1 MILYNCKNNRQC
13 LPKGYD
19 YMNRT
24 PLEWGELG
32 CRALMH
38 KFAAED
44 LPPKATLFY
53 HQGVFLSGM
62 QQIYLL
68 TGNKE
73 YFNYIK
79 DYVDSVIGPN
89 GELTGFVHEL
99 NTEETPDLARRALQ
113 MLDHKQPTILFYNLY
128 DETGDEKYMNAIK
141 TTGESMYYWPVNR
154 YGGYWHMMTQHN
166 QMWMDGAYMAGP
178 LSVMYAQ
185 RFGEPVLRERAI
197 NQVFLMNEHMRDE
210 KTGLYYHG
218 WDDSHKDVKEAWA
231 DPETGLSSQFW
242 GRAVGWYTV
251 AILDIIDY
259 LPEDHPAI
267 PRLKAI
273 EKDLLESLVKYQDP
287 KTGMWF
293 EVLDKP
299 EREDNWVESSC
310 TNLFIY
316 SYAKAIRTGVIGKEY
331 AEVLEKAYKGIEDS
345 LYFDDDG
352 YLVIDYVC
360 VGTCIDEGTYEHY
373 INRNQIKND
382 LHGAGAFILMCAEME
397 KYRRECN

>member
-1 MILYNCKNNRQC
+1 
-13 LPKGYD
+13 
-19 YMNRT
+19 MNKT

-38 KFAAED
+38 KFEPQD
-44 LPPKATLFY
+44 LPPKGTLFY

-62 QQIYLL
+62 QRIYLL

-79 DYVDSVIGPN
+79 DYVDSVLGPN
-89 GELTGFVHEL
+89 GELIGFVHEL
-99 NTEETPDLARRALQ
+99 NDENTPDLAKRALQ
-113 MLDHKQPTILFYNLY
+113 LLDHKQPIILFYNLY
-128 DETGDEKYMNAIK
+128 DETGDRKYLDAIK
-141 TTGESMYYWPVNR
+141 TVGESMYYWPVNR
-154 YGGYWHMMTQHN
+154 YGGYWHMMTQVD

-178 LSVMYAQ
+178 LSVMYAD
-185 RFGEPVLRERAI
+185 RFNEPVLRERAI
-197 NQVFLMNEHMRDE
+197 KQVFLMNDFMRDE

-218 WDDSHKDVKEAWA
+218 WDDSKQEQWA

-242 GRAVGWYTV
+242 GRAVGWYAV

-259 LPEDHPAI
+259 LPENHPSI
-267 PRLKAI
+267 LRLKAI
-273 EKDLLESLVKYQDP
+273 EKDLLESLVKFQDP

-299 EREDNWVESSC
+299 EMPDNWVESSC

-331 AEVLEKAYKGIEDS
+331 AEVLEKAYKGIEES

-352 YLVIDYVC
+352 YLVIDRVC
-360 VGTCIDEGTYEHY
+360 IGTCIDEGTYEHY
-373 INRNQIKND
+373 INRAQIKND

-397 KYRRECN
+397 KYRQECK

>member
-1 MILYNCKNNRQC
+1 MTK
-13 LPKGYD
+13 
-19 YMNRT
+19 T
-24 PLEWGELG
+24 PLEWGELA
-32 CRALMH
+32 CRSLMH
-38 KFAAED
+38 QYAPQN
-44 LPPKATLFY
+44 LPPEGALFY

-62 QQIYLL
+62 ERIYKL
-68 TGNKE
+68 TKNKE

-99 NTEETPDLARRALQ
+99 STEGKCDLARRALE
-113 MLDHKQPTILFYNLY
+113 MLDHRQPIILFYNLY
-128 DETGDEKYMNAIK
+128 DETGDAKYMNAIK
-141 TTGESMYYWPVNR
+141 TVGQSMYFWPVNR
-154 YGGYWHMMTQHN
+154 HGGYWHMMTQHN

-185 RFGEPVLRERAI
+185 RFGEPLLRERAI
-197 NQVFLMNEHMRDE
+197 KQVFLMNDFMRDE

-218 WDDSHKDVKEAWA
+218 WDDSKQERWA

-267 PRLKAI
+267 PRLKDI
-273 EKDLLESLVKYQDP
+273 EKDLLESLAKYQDP

-293 EVLDKP
+293 EVLDQID
-299 EREDNWVESSC
+299 REDNWVESSC

-352 YLVIDYVC
+352 YLVIDKVC

-373 INRNQIKND
+373 INRAQIKND

-397 KYRRECN
+397 KYRCECK